1 MVLLGS
7 DRVQPIVGK
16 CLSDSPG
23 SRTQAESFQ
32 EGANQA
38 QFALWS
44 FTLSKIELLKAHLR
58 DGGSRGFSRQ
68 HAGAVAQTAHPIN
81 ACIAVL
87 IELWVAGIASH
98 ALAQTAPRTRPD
110 PLPDAIVTI

>member
-58 DGGSRGFSRQ
+58 DGVTFLS
-68 HAGAVAQTAHPIN
+68 
-81 ACIAVL
+81 L
-87 IELWVAGIASH
+87 IESKVFTYQLVYLIHYLLVVINQPSIRIAISSQVH
-98 ALAQTAPRTRPD
+98 FRVPVALA
-110 PLPDAIVTI
+110 